1 MRQLSEHQ
9 FDLHF
14 ADGMLAGL
22 KLIGLGIW
30 ERRSF
35 ALLRPIG
42 VLCVWR
48 GDGGSRG
55 GVVDQGRPLSL
66 LAVEP

>member
-1 MRQLSEHQ
+1 MRRLSEHQ

-35 ALLRPIG
+35 ALLRPIADVRAQEQLRDRLLEAFAACEDG
-42 VLCVWR
+42 VR
-48 GDGGSRG
+48 S
-55 GVVDQGRPLSL
+55 
-66 LAVEP
+66 